1 MTSSVTDVDALIA
14 ENHVIDNPPVE
25 WQSIV
30 ELAAFMAEVPMATIN
45 ILTADSQHQ
54 VAAVGF
60 DAAICRREDSM
71 CRLTVESGE
80 SIVVEDARLDSRYRD
95 NPFVTGAIGDVR
107 FYASTPLVLPG
118 GEIIGTLCVFDLE
131 PRVLDET
138 RKAFLL
144 TLADRI
150 VDVLGLAQRTSQLAE
165 ALARAEALRDEL
177 HRSNEHLSAFAGQIS
192 HDLSSLLS
200 TVAMSIDLLD
210 EQIGALPEAPED
222 AKFWI
227 DTAQR
232 GSDRMG
238 AMIRDILSFASLGGA
253 LRLRPTPLGGVVKA
267 VALDL
272 GVAPGDPRLVVGE
285 LPVVVGDAGQLRAVV
300 QNLVTNAMKF
310 GGDDPRVEI
319 TAVRLAGDEGDVVW
333 EIRVSDRGVGIDS
346 ADAAR
351 VFEPLVRAH
360 PELPGTGIGLAT
372 SRRVMESHGG
382 TIGLRPREGGGTVAW
397 FRLPASGA

>member
-14 ENHVIDNPPVE
+14 EHHVIESPPVE

-45 ILTADSQHQ
+45 IITADAQHQ

-80 SIVVEDARLDSRYRD
+80 SIVVADARLDDRYRD
-95 NPFVTGAIGDVR
+95 NPFVTGVIGDVR

-118 GEIIGTLCVFDLE
+118 GQIIGTLCIFDLE

-138 RKAFLL
+138 RTAFLF

-165 ALARAEALRDEL
+165 ALARTEALRDEL
-177 HRSNEHLSAFAGQIS
+177 RRSNEHLSAFAGQIS

-200 TVAMSIDLLD
+200 TVSMSIDLLG
-210 EQIGALPEAPED
+210 EQIGALPEPPED

-272 GVAPGDPRLVVGE
+272 GITPEDPRLAIGD
-285 LPVVVGDAGQLRAVV
+285 LPVVDGDAGQLRAVV
-300 QNLVTNAMKF
+300 QNLVTNALKF

-319 TAVRLAGDEGDVVW
+319 TAVADGDSW
-333 EIRVSDRGVGIDS
+333 EIRVSDRGVGIDP

-372 SRRVMESHGG
+372 SRRVIESHGG
-382 TIGLRPREGGGTVAW
+382 TIGLRPRPGGGTEAW
-397 FRLPASGA
+397 FRLPASAR

>member
-1 MTSSVTDVDALIA
+1 
-14 ENHVIDNPPVE
+14 
-25 WQSIV
+25 
-30 ELAAFMAEVPMATIN
+30 
-45 ILTADSQHQ
+45 
-54 VAAVGF
+54 
-60 DAAICRREDSM
+60 M

-80 SIVVEDARLDSRYRD
+80 AIVVEDARLDDRYRD

-138 RKAFLL
+138 RTAFLL

-165 ALARAEALRDEL
+165 ALARTEALRDEL
-177 HRSNEHLSAFAGQIS
+177 RRSNEHLSAFAGQIS

-200 TVAMSIDLLD
+200 TVSMSIDLLG
-210 EQIGALPEAPED
+210 EQIEALPEPPED

-272 GVAPGDPRLVVGE
+272 GIAPGDPRLVVGD
-285 LPVVVGDAGQLRAVV
+285 LPVVDGDAGQLRAVV
-300 QNLVTNAMKF
+300 QNLVTNALKF
-310 GGDDPRVEI
+310 GGDDPRVEV
-319 TAVRLAGDEGDVVW
+319 TAVEDVDAW
-333 EIRVSDRGVGIDS
+333 EIRVSDRGVGIDP

-372 SRRVMESHGG
+372 CRRVIESHGG
-382 TIGLRPREGGGTVAW
+382 TIGLRPRDGGGTEAW
-397 FRLPASGA
+397 FRLPTPAA

>member
-14 ENHVIDNPPVE
+14 EQHVIDSPPAE

-30 ELAAFMAEVPMATIN
+30 ELAAFMADVPMATIN
-45 ILTADSQHQ
+45 ILTADAQHQ

-80 SIVVEDARLDSRYRD
+80 SIVVEDARFDDRYRD
-95 NPFVTGAIGDVR
+95 NPFVTGVIGDVR

-131 PRVLDET
+131 PRVLDAT
-138 RKAFLL
+138 RTAFLL

-165 ALARAEALRDEL
+165 ALARTEALRDEL

-200 TVAMSIDLLD
+200 TVSMSIDLLD
-210 EQIGALPEAPED
+210 EQIDALPDPPED

-238 AMIRDILSFASLGGA
+238 AMIRDILSFASLGGS

-272 GVAPGDPRLVVGE
+272 GIAPDDPRLAIGE
-285 LPVVVGDAGQLRAVV
+285 LPVVSGDAGQLRAVV
-300 QNLVTNAMKF
+300 QNLVTNALKF
-310 GGDDPRVEI
+310 GGEDPRVEI
-319 TAVRLAGDEGDVVW
+319 SAVEDQDAW
-333 EIRVSDRGVGIDS
+333 EIRVSDRGVGIDP
-346 ADAAR
+346 ADAER
-351 VFEPLVRAH
+351 VFEPLERAH

-372 SRRVMESHGG
+372 SRRVIESHGG
-382 TIGLRPREGGGTVAW
+382 TIGLRPREGGGAEAW
-397 FRLPASGA
+397 FRLPAANT

>member
-1 MTSSVTDVDALIA
+1 MTSSVADVDALIA
-14 ENHVIDNPPVE
+14 EHHVIENPPVE

-30 ELAAFMAEVPMATIN
+30 ELAAFMAQVPMATIN

-80 SIVVEDARLDSRYRD
+80 AIVVEDASLDDRYRD

-138 RKAFLL
+138 RTAFLL
-144 TLADRI
+144 TLADRV
-150 VDVLGLAQRTSQLAE
+150 VDVLGLAQRTSELAE
-165 ALARAEALRDEL
+165 ALARTEALRDEL
-177 HRSNEHLSAFAGQIS
+177 RRSNEHLSAFAGQIS

-200 TVAMSIDLLD
+200 TVSMSIDLLD
-210 EQIGALPEAPED
+210 EQIEALPDPPED

-253 LRLRPTPLGGVVKA
+253 LRLRPLPLGGVVKA

-272 GVAPGDPRLVVGE
+272 GIAPGDPRLVVGD
-285 LPVVVGDAGQLRAVV
+285 LPVVDGDAGQLRAVV
-300 QNLVTNAMKF
+300 QNLVTNALKF

-319 TAVRLAGDEGDVVW
+319 TAVEDDGAW
-333 EIRVSDRGVGIDS
+333 EIRVSDRGVGIDP

-372 SRRVMESHGG
+372 CRRVIESHGG
-382 TIGLRPREGGGTVAW
+382 TIGLRPREGGGTEAW
-397 FRLPASGA
+397 FRLPGPAA